1 MFTFK
6 RLAELD
12 FTCDRINQT
21 LNKVCPELGIS
32 YEISDCARIRLHDL
46 NNNKKII
53 EAFKFSNPETDE
65 TYEELAVLA
74 VLKMFYYY
82 LSNNMRVKSRKAVL
96 EMFKCMNFSLN
107 CKWK

>member
-12 FTCDRINQT
+12 FVHDRINQV

-46 NNNKKII
+46 NSKKEII
-53 EAFKFSNPETDE
+53 EWFEISPENE
-65 TYEELAVLA
+65 IANELAILA
-74 VLKMFYYY
+74 AMKMFYYY
-82 LSNNMRVKSRKAVL
+82 LSNNMRAKSRKAVL
-96 EMFKCMNFSLN
+96 EMFKCMNFSIN
-107 CKWK
+107 CRWK

>member
-12 FTCDRINQT
+12 FACDRINQI
-21 LNKVCPELGIS
+21 LSRVCPELGIS

-46 NNNKKII
+46 NSNKKII
-53 EAFKFSNPETDE
+53 EWFEISPENE
-65 TYEELAVLA
+65 TSDELAILA
-74 VLKMFYYY
+74 ALKMFYYY
-82 LSNNMRVKSRKAVL
+82 LSNNMRAKSSKAVL

-107 CKWK
+107 CRWK

>member
-6 RLAELD
+6 RLEELD

-32 YEISDCARIRLHDL
+32 YEISDYASIRLHNMND
-46 NNNKKII
+46 NKKII
-53 EAFKFSNPETDE
+53 ERFKISPENE
-65 TYEELAVLA
+65 TNDELAILA
-74 VLKMFYYY
+74 ALKMFYYY
-82 LSNNMRVKSRKAVL
+82 LSNNMRAKSKKAVL

-107 CKWK
+107 CRWK

>member
-6 RLAELD
+6 RLEELD
-12 FTCDRINQT
+12 CVCDRINQT
-21 LNKVCPELGIS
+21 LSKVCPELGIS

-53 EAFKFSNPETDE
+53 EGFKIVNPENEINDD
-65 TYEELAVLA
+65 ELAVLA

-82 LSNNMRVKSRKAVL
+82 LSNNMRVKSKRTVQ
-96 EMFKCMNFSLN
+96 EMFRCMNFSIN
-107 CKWK
+107 CRWK

>member
-12 FTCDRINQT
+12 FTCDRINQI
-21 LNKVCPELGIS
+21 LSRVCPELGIS

-53 EAFKFSNPETDE
+53 AWFEISPQNETND
-65 TYEELAVLA
+65 ELAILA
-74 VLKMFYYY
+74 ALKMFYYY
-82 LSNNMRVKSRKAVL
+82 FSNNMRAKSKKAVL
-96 EMFKCMNFSLN
+96 EMFKCVNFSLN
-107 CKWK
+107 CRWK

>member
-12 FTCDRINQT
+12 FTCDRINQV

-32 YEISDCARIRLHDL
+32 YEISDCASIRLHNMND
-46 NNNKKII
+46 NKKII
-53 EAFKFSNPETDE
+53 EGFKLFPENE
-65 TYEELAVLA
+65 TSDELAILA
-74 VLKMFYYY
+74 ALKMFYYY
-82 LSNNMRVKSRKAVL
+82 LSNNMRAKSKKAVL

-107 CKWK
+107 CRWK

>member
-1 MFTFK
+1 MFVFK

-12 FTCDRINQT
+12 FTCDRINQI
-21 LNKVCPELGIS
+21 LSSVCPELGIS

-53 EAFKFSNPETDE
+53 EGFKFSNPETAE
-65 TYEELAVLA
+65 TYDELAILA

-82 LSNNMRVKSRKAVL
+82 LSNNMRAKSRKAVL
-96 EMFKCMNFSLN
+96 EMFKCMNFSIN
-107 CKWK
+107 CRWK